1 MGYSFHHQPPADPLT
16 PASQQTT
23 DHTRH
28 PTNAPQRHA
37 QELWREMN
45 TERLMTQAIRRPG
58 PGWKEVGPDIWKH
71 KSGVMIHLLGVAN
84 MPDGTPRWADPRLA
98 DWYIQLAG
106 GNRKRGLMMWALTLH
121 DIQVRAKKICD
132 LIQPAPKGT
141 REMNTD
147 HGNHR

>member
-1 MGYSFHHQPPADPLT
+1 M
-16 PASQQTT
+16 
-23 DHTRH
+23 
-28 PTNAPQRHA
+28 
-37 QELWREMN
+37 
-45 TERLMTQAIRRPG
+45 MTQAIRRPG
-58 PGWKEVGPDIWKH
+58 PGWKEVAPAIWKH
-71 KSGVMIHLLGVAN
+71 KSGVMIHLFGLAR
-84 MPDGTPRWADPRLA
+84 MPDGTPRWAGHRLA
-98 DWYIQLAG
+98 DCYIRLAG